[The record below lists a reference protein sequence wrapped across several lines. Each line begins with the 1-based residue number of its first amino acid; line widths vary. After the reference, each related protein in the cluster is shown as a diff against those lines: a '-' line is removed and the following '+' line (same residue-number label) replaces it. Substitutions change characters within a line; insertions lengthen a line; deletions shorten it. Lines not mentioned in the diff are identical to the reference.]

1 MVLLTKTAKRCKRK
15 SCGSRAK
22 FFMQISYKTK
32 MTEQIN
38 PIPDLPNDR
47 SAMGLIVTVISRQ
60 NVTRKLILFVA

>member
-1 MVLLTKTAKRCKRK
+1 MVLLTKTAKSCKPK
-15 SCGSRAK
+15 LCGSRGK

-47 SAMGLIVTVISRQ
+47 SAMGLIVTVLSRQ
-60 NVTRKLILFVA
+60 NVPRNLILLVA

>member
-15 SCGSRAK
+15 SCRSRAK

-38 PIPDLPNDR
+38 PIADLPNDR
-47 SAMGLIVTVISRQ
+47 SAMGLILTVLSRQ
-60 NVTRKLILFVA
+60 NVPRNLILLVA